1 MRKQFTSYL
10 SLILLLLALPALSF
24 AGFGDSGE
32 EKPSTSQIKVDISM
46 FDYTPKA
53 AKKAALLAFL
63 RRNWDI
69 ESIEPD
75 RYVGVINSGSSI
87 TKAEIITKDNTLVIQ
102 SLKGFSVKSN
112 WLENL
117 KKDFLVF
124 MVEES
129 Y

>member
-1 MRKQFTSYL
+1 MATAS
-10 SLILLLLALPALSF
+10 PSF
-24 AGFGDSGE
+24 AGFGDSE
-32 EKPSTSQIKVDISM
+32 EGTKETKISVDLSM

-69 ESIEPD
+69 ESVEPN
-75 RYVGVINSGSSI
+75 RYVGVIESAAS
-87 TKAEIITKDNTLVIQ
+87 TAKAEIIIDNNTLIIKPI
-102 SLKGFSVKSN
+102 KGFSVKSS
-112 WLENL
+112 WLLNL

-124 MVEES
+124 LVEES